1 LEHLPERGRGL
12 IPECVLYHLSQD
24 STGGKQNLLEPF
36 IFFLNWKKDPL
47 LMNSSGSLRY
57 TDQEIIEQ
65 LRQSGIDQ
73 RKSEEQLFNRFA
85 YFIREGMTKH
95 ALSEDESFNAY
106 SDTLLAA
113 IENIRNA
120 HFEARASLKT
130 YLYQIFHNKCVDLL
144 RKRTTH
150 KNSVHRPETISDKLM
165 LLSDSARSIVQKLI
179 DKADWNL
186 LKERMSQ
193 LEEKCRQLL
202 MFWGENYSDKEIAL
216 LLNYKTA
223 DVVKTSRLRCLDRL
237 RKLYKVE

>member
-1 LEHLPERGRGL
+1 MGETENVEEVHIFLKLDERPT
-12 IPECVLYHLSQD
+12 IMD
-24 STGGKQNLLEPF
+24 SA
-36 IFFLNWKKDPL
+36 
-47 LMNSSGSLRY
+47 GSFRY

-65 LRQSGIDQ
+65 LRQSGIDK
-73 RKSEEQLFNRFA
+73 RRSEEQLFNRFT
-85 YFIREGMTKH
+85 YFVREGMTKH

-106 SDTLLAA
+106 SDTILAA
-113 IENIRNA
+113 LENIRNT

-144 RKRTTH
+144 RKRTTN
-150 KNSVHRPETISDKLM
+150 KNSVNRYESISDRLM
-165 LLSDSARSIVQKLI
+165 LLSDTARSVVQKLI

-186 LKERMSQ
+186 LREKLKE

-202 MFWGENYSDKEIAL
+202 MFWGENYSDKEIAS

-223 DVVKTSRLRCLDRL
+223 DVVKTSRLRCLERL

>member
-1 LEHLPERGRGL
+1 M
-12 IPECVLYHLSQD
+12 D
-24 STGGKQNLLEPF
+24 SA
-36 IFFLNWKKDPL
+36 
-47 LMNSSGSLRY
+47 GSFRY

-65 LRQSGIDQ
+65 LRQSGIDK
-73 RKSEEQLFNRFA
+73 RRSEEQLFNRFS
-85 YFIREGMTKH
+85 YFVREGMTKH

-106 SDTLLAA
+106 SDTILAA
-113 IENIRNA
+113 LENIKNT

-144 RKRTTH
+144 RKRTTN
-150 KNSVHRPETISDKLM
+150 KNSVHRYESISDRLM
-165 LLSDSARSIVQKLI
+165 LLSDSARSVVQKLI

-186 LKERMSQ
+186 LREKLKE

-202 MFWGENYSDKEIAL
+202 MFWGENYSDKEIAS

-223 DVVKTSRLRCLDRL
+223 DVVKTSRLRCLERL

>member
-1 LEHLPERGRGL
+1 MGETENVEEVHIFLKLDERPT
-12 IPECVLYHLSQD
+12 IMD
-24 STGGKQNLLEPF
+24 SA
-36 IFFLNWKKDPL
+36 
-47 LMNSSGSLRY
+47 GSFRY

-65 LRQSGIDQ
+65 LRQSGIDK
-73 RKSEEQLFNRFA
+73 RRSEEQLFNRFT
-85 YFIREGMTKH
+85 YFVREGMTKH

-106 SDTLLAA
+106 SDTILAA
-113 IENIRNA
+113 LENIRNT

-144 RKRTTH
+144 RKRTTN
-150 KNSVHRPETISDKLM
+150 KNSVNRYESISDRLM
-165 LLSDSARSIVQKLI
+165 LLSDTARSVIQKLI

-186 LKERMSQ
+186 LREKLKE

-202 MFWGENYSDKEIAL
+202 MFWGENYSDKEIAS

-223 DVVKTSRLRCLDRL
+223 DVVKTSRLRCLERL

>member
-1 LEHLPERGRGL
+1 MGETENAEEVHIFLKLDERPT
-12 IPECVLYHLSQD
+12 IMD
-24 STGGKQNLLEPF
+24 SA
-36 IFFLNWKKDPL
+36 
-47 LMNSSGSLRY
+47 GSFHY

-65 LRQSGIDQ
+65 LRQSGIDK
-73 RKSEEQLFNRFA
+73 RRSEEQLFNRFS
-85 YFIREGMTKH
+85 YFVREGMTKH

-106 SDTLLAA
+106 SDTILAA
-113 IENIRNA
+113 LENIRNT

-144 RKRTTH
+144 RKRTTN
-150 KNSVHRPETISDKLM
+150 KNSVHRHESISDSLM
-165 LLSDSARSIVQKLI
+165 LLSDSARSVVQKLI

-186 LKERMSQ
+186 LREKLKE

-202 MFWGENYSDKEIAL
+202 MFWGENYSDKEIAS

-223 DVVKTSRLRCLDRL
+223 DVVKTSRLRCLERL

>member
-1 LEHLPERGRGL
+1 MWETENVEEVHIFLKLDERPT
-12 IPECVLYHLSQD
+12 IMD
-24 STGGKQNLLEPF
+24 SA
-36 IFFLNWKKDPL
+36 
-47 LMNSSGSLRY
+47 GSFRY

-65 LRQSGIDQ
+65 LRQSGIDK
-73 RKSEEQLFNRFA
+73 RRSEEQLFNRFS
-85 YFIREGMTKH
+85 YFVREGMTKH

-106 SDTLLAA
+106 SDTILAA
-113 IENIRNA
+113 LENIRNT

-144 RKRTTH
+144 RKRTTN
-150 KNSVHRPETISDKLM
+150 KNSVHRHESISDRLL
-165 LLSDSARSIVQKLI
+165 LLSDSARTVVQKLI

-186 LKERMSQ
+186 LKEKLKE

-202 MFWGENYSDKEIAL
+202 MFWGENYSDKEIAS

-223 DVVKTSRLRCLDRL
+223 DVVKTSRLRCLERL